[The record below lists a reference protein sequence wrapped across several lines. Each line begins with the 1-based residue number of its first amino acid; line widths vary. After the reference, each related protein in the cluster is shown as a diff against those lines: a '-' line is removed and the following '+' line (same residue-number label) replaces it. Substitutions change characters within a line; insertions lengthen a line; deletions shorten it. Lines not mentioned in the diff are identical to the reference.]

1 LDSDNGNLPAVAAR
15 KNQTVTDKR
24 TDDRFQMLQYRNR
37 SADRKITRVGM
48 AMWLGAA
55 LLASSQST
63 FALAQPAAGGLE
75 TLADVRQALRRC
87 WRWPPE
93 SVSSSGMELSVR
105 LTFKRSGEIYGVRIA
120 FQSQS
125 SEASEEERAPYN
137 TAVLESLR
145 RCSPMPITEKLGEA
159 IAGHV
164 MVMHIHDKREF

>member
-1 LDSDNGNLPAVAAR
+1 
-15 KNQTVTDKR
+15 
-24 TDDRFQMLQYRNR
+24 
-37 SADRKITRVGM
+37 
-48 AMWLGAA
+48 
-55 LLASSQST
+55 
-63 FALAQPAAGGLE
+63 
-75 TLADVRQALRRC
+75 
-87 WRWPPE
+87 
-93 SVSSSGMELSVR
+93 MELSVR